1 MPITLAD
8 SNSLPGLGLRTVLE
22 GKFHLASADC
32 GSPFGFPAIATPG
45 MGGAVGTS
53 GENLR
58 GDVVESSTFSTSSLK
73 VILLRLTAGLLIAVA
88 CCNVEKE
95 FL

>member
-1 MPITLAD
+1 MPTLAD

-73 VILLRLTAGLLIAVA
+73 VIRLRLTAGLWFAVA

-95 FL
+95 SL